1 MLHASINKALNKT
14 RCVWAKVAEEPV
26 LGIPVQ
32 FLAPLLPPN
41 VSALVFFAATHPI
54 MAALQS
60 AALQDGEVAGVSPQS
75 DPVHVI

>member
-1 MLHASINKALNKT
+1 MIPSTKCQSSLF
-14 RCVWAKVAEEPV
+14 VYGQVAEEPV
-26 LGIPVQ
+26 LGIPAR

-60 AALQDGEVAGVSPQS
+60 AALQDGKVAGVSPQS
-75 DPVHVI
+75 DTVHVI